1 MAEVDRS
8 KDIEVIYDKEGNKVT
23 EGEVGTKTAVI
34 TGLVVGT
41 VVADGDYQISFKD
54 SVTGL
59 ESQKVNIPGFTVETA
74 PEAPTDVTSTATNDG
89 ATIAAK

>member
-1 MAEVDRS
+1 MADRS
-8 KDIEVIYDKEGNKVT
+8 KDIEVVYDKAGNKVT
-23 EGEVGTKTAVI
+23 EGEVGTETAVI
-34 TGLVVGT
+34 TGLVAGT

-59 ESQKVNIPGFTVETA
+59 ESEKVDVKGWTVLTPA
-74 PEAPTDVTSTATNDG
+74 PEAPTDVTSTATADG